1 MKKVKMYTLS
11 TCLWCK
17 RTKIFFE
24 ERKIPFDCV
33 DYDKADEMEQ
43 ERIMAEMRG
52 NGGGGSFPY
61 VCIGEDVVQGYDPD
75 EFTRLLDCKNK

>member
-17 RTKIFFE
+17 RTKKFFE
-24 ERKIPFDCV
+24 DKGIPFECV
-33 DYDKADEMEQ
+33 DYDKVDEAEQ
-43 ERIMAEMRG
+43 EKIMAEMKK

-61 VCIGEDVVQGYDPD
+61 VCIGSGVVQGYEPD
-75 EFTRLLDCKNK
+75 EFERLLECPKK

>member
-17 RTKIFFE
+17 RTKSFFE

-33 DYDKADEMEQ
+33 DYDKADEPEQ
-43 ERIMAEMRG
+43 ERIMAEMRK

-61 VCIGEDVVQGYDPD
+61 VCIDGDVVQGYDPD
-75 EFTRLLDCKNK
+75 EFERLLGRKTT

>member
-17 RTKIFFE
+17 RTKQFFAD
-24 ERKIPFDCV
+24 RKIPFEAV
-33 DYDKADEMEQ
+33 DYDKADEAEQ
-43 ERIMAEMRG
+43 ERIMAEMRN

-61 VCIGEDVVQGYDPD
+61 VIIGPDVVQGYEPD
-75 EFTRLLDCKNK
+75 EFERLVGAGKK